1 MYPPLLQHL
10 LNHFYGETELQQ
22 KTIFEKTNAWGNYL
36 AKITIFVVII
46 LAAIMV
52 LTVLMGVFF
61 RYVLRDSL
69 GWTEELARYLMIW
82 AALLSIS
89 IGIKDKEH
97 VGIQLIIRN
106 IPIKYARIINF
117 LVNIIILIFLSVLSY
132 KGMYIA
138 NKAIPQLSM
147 GLGISMFWALFS
159 IPVSGVL
166 AIIQQ
171 IIQIIISFKP
181 NITFN
186 ELLGETEVEGALK
199 EVNV

>member
-1 MYPPLLQHL
+1 LKQR
-10 LNHFYGETELQQ
+10 
-22 KTIFEKTNAWGNYL
+22 TIFEKANALGNYL
-36 AKITIFVVII
+36 AKITIFVVTI

-52 LTVLMGVFF
+52 LTVLLGVFF

-106 IPIKYARIINF
+106 IPLKYARIIIL
-117 LVNIIILIFLSVLSY
+117 LVNVFILFFLSVLSY

-147 GLGISMFWALFS
+147 GLGISMFWALLS

-171 IIQIIISFKP
+171 IIQIIMSFRP
-181 NITFN
+181 DITFN
-186 ELLGETEVEGALK
+186 ELLGETEAEEALK
-199 EVNV
+199 EVRV

>member
-1 MYPPLLQHL
+1 MK
-10 LNHFYGETELQQ
+10 Q
-22 KTIFEKTNAWGNYL
+22 KTIFEKANVVGNYL
-36 AKITIFVVII
+36 SKITIFMVIL
-46 LAAIMV
+46 LAAVMV
-52 LTVLMGVFF
+52 LTVLIGVFF
-61 RYVLRDSL
+61 RYVLHNSL
-69 GWTEELARYLMIW
+69 SWTEELARYLMIW

-97 VGIQLIIRN
+97 VGIQLIIRKL
-106 IPIKYARIINF
+106 PIKYARILNF

-138 NKAIPQLSM
+138 NKAIPQLST
-147 GLGISMFWALFS
+147 GLGISMFWALLS

-181 NITFN
+181 GITFN
-186 ELLGETEVEGALK
+186 ELLGETEVEEALK
-199 EVNV
+199 EVRV

>member
-1 MYPPLLQHL
+1 LKP
-10 LNHFYGETELQQ
+10 
-22 KTIFEKTNAWGNYL
+22 KTIFEKANALGNYL
-36 AKITIFVVII
+36 SKITIFIVIL
-46 LAAIMV
+46 LAAVMV
-52 LTVLMGVFF
+52 LTVLIGVFF

-106 IPIKYARIINF
+106 VPIKYARILNL
-117 LVNIIILIFLSVLSY
+117 LVNVIILIFLSVLSY

-147 GLGISMFWALFS
+147 GLGISMFWALLS
-159 IPVSGVL
+159 IPVAGVL

-181 NITFN
+181 DITFN
-186 ELLGETEVEGALK
+186 ELLGETEVEEALK
-199 EVNV
+199 EVRV

>member
-1 MYPPLLQHL
+1 MKQR
-10 LNHFYGETELQQ
+10 
-22 KTIFEKTNAWGNYL
+22 TIFEKANALGNYL

-46 LAAIMV
+46 LAAVMV
-52 LTVLMGVFF
+52 LTVLIGVFF

-106 IPIKYARIINF
+106 IPIKYARILNL

-138 NKAIPQLSM
+138 IKAIPQLSM
-147 GLGISMFWALFS
+147 GLGISMFWALLS

-171 IIQIIISFKP
+171 IIQIIMSFKP
-181 NITFN
+181 DITFN

-199 EVNV
+199 EVSV

>member
-1 MYPPLLQHL
+1 MKP
-10 LNHFYGETELQQ
+10 
-22 KTIFEKTNAWGNYL
+22 KTIFEKANALGNYL
-36 AKITIFVVII
+36 SKITIFIVIL
-46 LAAIMV
+46 LAAVMV
-52 LTVLMGVFF
+52 LTVLIGVFF

-106 IPIKYARIINF
+106 VPIKYARILNL
-117 LVNIIILIFLSVLSY
+117 LVNVIILIFLSVLSY

-147 GLGISMFWALFS
+147 GLGISMFWALLS
-159 IPVSGVL
+159 IPVAGVL

-181 NITFN
+181 DITFN
-186 ELLGETEVEGALK
+186 ELLGETEVEEALK
-199 EVNV
+199 EVRV

>member
-1 MYPPLLQHL
+1 MK
-10 LNHFYGETELQQ
+10 Q
-22 KTIFEKTNAWGNYL
+22 KTIFEKANVLGNYL

-52 LTVLMGVFF
+52 LTVLVGVFF
-61 RYVLRDSL
+61 RYVLHNSL
-69 GWTEELARYLMIW
+69 SWSEELARYLMIW

-106 IPIKYARIINF
+106 IPIKYARILNF

-132 KGMYIA
+132 KGMYVTI
-138 NKAIPQLSM
+138 KAIPQLSL
-147 GLGISMFWALFS
+147 GLGISMFWALLS
-159 IPVSGVL
+159 IPVSGAF

-181 NITFN
+181 DITFN
-186 ELLGETEVEGALK
+186 ELLGETEVEEALK
-199 EVNV
+199 EVRV

>member
-1 MYPPLLQHL
+1 MKK
-10 LNHFYGETELQQ
+10 
-22 KTIFEKTNAWGNYL
+22 KTIFEKANVLGNYL
-36 AKITIFVVII
+36 AKVTISIVII
-46 LAAIMV
+46 LAAVMV
-52 LTVLMGVFF
+52 LTVLVGIFF
-61 RYVLRDSL
+61 RYVLHNSL
-69 GWTEELARYLMIW
+69 SWSEELARYLMIW

-106 IPIKYARIINF
+106 ISIKYARILNL
-117 LVNIIILIFLSVLSY
+117 LVNVIICIFLSVLSY

-147 GLGISMFWALFS
+147 GLGISMFWALLS
-159 IPVSGVL
+159 IPVAGVL

-181 NITFN
+181 DITFN

-199 EVNV
+199 EVKV

>member
-1 MYPPLLQHL
+1 MLPLLQYL
-10 LNHFYGETELQQ
+10 LKYFYGDRKLKQR
-22 KTIFEKTNAWGNYL
+22 TIFEKANALGNYL

-106 IPIKYARIINF
+106 IPIKYARILNL

-147 GLGISMFWALFS
+147 GLGISMYWALLS
-159 IPVSGVL
+159 IPVAGAL

-171 IIQIIISFKP
+171 LIQIIMSFKP

-199 EVNV
+199 EVKI

>member
-1 MYPPLLQHL
+1 MKQR
-10 LNHFYGETELQQ
+10 
-22 KTIFEKTNAWGNYL
+22 TIFEKANALGNYL

-106 IPIKYARIINF
+106 IPIKYARILNL

-147 GLGISMFWALFS
+147 GLGISMYWALLS
-159 IPVSGVL
+159 IPVAGAL

-171 IIQIIISFKP
+171 LIQIIMSFKP

-199 EVNV
+199 EVKI

>member
-1 MYPPLLQHL
+1 LK
-10 LNHFYGETELQQ
+10 Q
-22 KTIFEKTNAWGNYL
+22 KTIFEKANALGNYL
-36 AKITIFVVII
+36 AKLTIFFVII
-46 LAAIMV
+46 LSAIMV
-52 LTVLMGVFF
+52 LSVLIGVFF
-61 RYVLRDSL
+61 RYVRDSL

-106 IPIKYARIINF
+106 IPIKYARILNF

-138 NKAIPQLSM
+138 NKAIPQLST
-147 GLGISMFWALFS
+147 GLGISMFWALLS

-171 IIQIIISFKP
+171 IIQIIFSFKP
-181 NITFN
+181 DITFN

-199 EVNV
+199 EVKV

>member
-1 MYPPLLQHL
+1 MYEEVRM
-10 LNHFYGETELQQ
+10 N
-22 KTIFEKTNAWGNYL
+22 KYL
-36 AKITIFVVII
+36 DLRYYILEIVISLI
-46 LAAIMV
+46 LVMLV
-52 LTVLMGVFF
+52 LVSFSQVIA
-61 RYVLRDSL
+61 RYVFKISL
-69 GWTEELARYLMIW
+69 SWSEELARYLMIW

-106 IPIKYARIINF
+106 IPIKYAKILNF
-117 LVNIIILIFLSVLSY
+117 LVNIIILFFLSVLSY

-138 NKAIPQLSM
+138 IKAIPQLSL
-147 GLGISMFWALFS
+147 GLGISMSWALLS

-181 NITFN
+181 DITYN
-186 ELLGETEVEGALK
+186 ELLGETEVEEALK
-199 EVNV
+199 EVGV